1 MSLTSAGR
9 SRSIPRIRWGI
20 DNPLGVGGSRLHE
33 WAFAT
38 RTGPRVHGRGRPG
51 KGMLLPDPGVDLGV
65 DLGVAGDR
73 DYVAD
78 PAFAQVCPERRV
90 RSFRTRAYPS
100 GYKSRGT
107 DPCSATVVLAISYG
121 QRSGPG

>member
-1 MSLTSAGR
+1 VGVRDSQGS
-9 SRSIPRIRWGI
+9 PRAR
-20 DNPLGVGGSRLHE
+20 D
-33 WAFAT
+33 
-38 RTGPRVHGRGRPG
+38 GRPG
-51 KGMLLPDPGVDLGV
+51 KGTLLPDLGV

-107 DPCSATVVLAISYG
+107 DPCSATVVLAINHG
-121 QRSGPG
+121 QRSGTG